1 MGGTTAKAAKV
12 KETRRARFDGM
23 WQDVPVFDR
32 YALRAG
38 DTFAGPAMSRSAKR
52 RPCWPRSDVL
62 SVDTGRRLR
71 TARPDGET
79 LARSPRA
86 MPVFN
91 LTLPCAVKRCWRD

>member
-1 MGGTTAKAAKV
+1 
-12 KETRRARFDGM
+12 M

-38 DTFAGPAMSRSAKR
+38 DTFAGPAMIEEREATTV
-52 RPCWPRSDVL
+52 PARSDVL

-79 LARSPRA
+79 PARSPGA

-91 LTLPCAVKRCWRD
+91 LTLPRAVKRCWRD